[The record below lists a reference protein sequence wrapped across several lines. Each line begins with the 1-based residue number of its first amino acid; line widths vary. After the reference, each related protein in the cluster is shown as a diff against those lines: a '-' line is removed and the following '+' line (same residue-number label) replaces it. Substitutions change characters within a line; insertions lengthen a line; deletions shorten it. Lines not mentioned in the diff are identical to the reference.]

1 MKRNKTILLAALAGV
16 LALCLAGY
24 VLLQRWNAAQAQA
37 EEAQSAVP
45 VTDLAA
51 AEVTALRYD
60 VAGHALAFSRVDGAW
75 QYDADPAFPVAESY
89 VTAMI
94 NAARAVTGTGPLE
107 HPQPMAEYGLAAGCD
122 SVTLTTA
129 DGETTL
135 LLGAENAL
143 TGQRYA
149 AVEGKDGIYLVD
161 DIASAFTRELLT
173 MAQKEELPTFST
185 LRALTVKNR
194 YGTLA
199 AHVEDDPEQF
209 YYTDAYAWFTGEGED
224 REPLVADGLT
234 SAVNALSWASCAAY
248 NVSDFAPYGLDD
260 PATVTVDY
268 LDAEG
273 KAASWTLR
281 VGGACDGGYY
291 ASPEGSS
298 MVYVIAAETAKTLLD
313 ANVDALR
320 PTAALAMDWDTV
332 QQVQLLS
339 GQASH
344 TLAFRR
350 ATVSN
355 EDDATEVQ
363 TSYQLDG
370 KDVDAAKA
378 EAWLDA
384 VNALEGADAGDKTP
398 TGETLL
404 TLAFTRD
411 DGVLALT
418 ALDQGDGKAAVSLDG
433 GSWKLV
439 EKTAL
444 TELITQLEALAEGA
458 GSAST
463 SASGT

>member
-24 VLLQRWNAAQAQA
+24 VLLQRWNAAQAEA
-37 EEAQSAVP
+37 EEAESAVP

-51 AEVTALRYD
+51 ADVTALSYD
-60 VAGHALAFSRVDGAW
+60 VAGHALAFSQVDGAW
-75 QYDADPAFPVAESY
+75 QYDGDPAFPVAESY

-107 HPQPMAEYGLAAGCD
+107 DPQALEEYGLAAGCD

-129 DGETTL
+129 QGSTTL

-149 AVEGKDGIYLVD
+149 TVEGKDGIYLMD
-161 DIASAFTRELLT
+161 DIAATFTRELLD
-173 MAQKEELPTFST
+173 MAQKEELPTFSA
-185 LRALTVKNR
+185 LRALTVENR

-199 AHVEDDPEQF
+199 AHVEDDPESF
-209 YYTDAYAWFTGEGED
+209 YYTDVYTWFTGEGEA
-224 REPLVADGLT
+224 REPLVADTLT
-234 SAVNALSWASCAAY
+234 SAVKALSWTSCAAY
-248 NVSDFAPYGLDD
+248 NVSDFAPYGLDA
-260 PATVTVDY
+260 PAAVTVDY
-268 LDAEG
+268 QDEDG
-273 KAASWTLR
+273 GAASWTLR
-281 VGGACDGGYY
+281 IGGACDGGYY

-298 MVYVIAAETAKTLLD
+298 MVYVISADTAKTLLD

-320 PTAALAMDWDTV
+320 PTAAVAMDWDTV
-332 QQVQLLS
+332 QEVQLLS
-339 GQASH
+339 GQATH
-344 TLAFRR
+344 TLTFRR

-355 EDDATEVQ
+355 EDDTTEVQ

-384 VNALEGADAGDKTP
+384 VNALAGSDAGDKTP

-404 TLAFTRD
+404 TLTFTRS

-433 GSWKLV
+433 SSWKLV
-439 EKTAL
+439 EKTAV
-444 TELITQLEALAEGA
+444 TGLITQLEELAADGTEGQ
-458 GSAST
+458 SS
-463 SASGT
+463 SQS